1 MKSKQLDIGR
11 KNFHVASDWF
21 DLRFLCW
28 FLPDDEAKPFKEH
41 VNAKKIRTNP
51 KDFSYRIINHW
62 QEYGL
67 IEDSRP
73 DGKGWRKFSIT
84 DVIWLHILTELRKF
98 GFSIENLKKVKSEME
113 LYKDTVHGISEK
125 PLLDFYIIQAM
136 QSDSAVYLLVFQN
149 GESLPCTK
157 HELQVAQMIGTIESN
172 YISINISELLCKV
185 FVKPEKR
192 PKYFDDFV
200 LDKSE
205 TELIETVRNTDVQS
219 VSVTLKDGAIV
230 EMEGVIEEE
239 ANTSIAD
246 LLKMNKFQEI
256 TIKEHKGKVTK
267 IERKFKTRPSQR
279 DNTK

>member
-1 MKSKQLDIGR
+1 
-11 KNFHVASDWF
+11 
-21 DLRFLCW
+21 
-28 FLPDDEAKPFKEH
+28 
-41 VNAKKIRTNP
+41 
-51 KDFSYRIINHW
+51 
-62 QEYGL
+62 
-67 IEDSRP
+67 
-73 DGKGWRKFSIT
+73 
-84 DVIWLHILTELRKF
+84 
-98 GFSIENLKKVKSEME
+98 ME

-136 QSDSAVYLLVFQN
+136 QSDSPVYLLIFKN
-149 GESLPCTK
+149 GEALPCTK

-172 YISINISELLCKV
+172 YISINISELLRKV